1 MSPSPRVRAL
11 LDELTWAEKLGQLQI
26 VFRPRAEDAAQLV
39 RDGVGSVFWPRSAAA
54 TNVLQRVAVEE
65 TRLGIPLLV
74 GLDVIHGQRT
84 IAPVPLA
91 QAASF
96 DAGMVQ
102 RLAYLAAAEARSGG
116 ANWTFSPMLDVSRDP
131 RWGRAVEGFGED
143 VHLTAELGRAM
154 VRGYQGDS
162 LAAPDAIAATAKH
175 YVAYGQPE
183 GGRDY
188 DGADVSEHRLR
199 NVHLEPF
206 RAVVEAG
213 AASVMASFN
222 TVAGRPMH
230 ANRRLLTEV
239 LKEEWGFDGVV
250 VGDADGV
257 RNLIPH
263 GVAEDLA
270 DAVRLAYAAGLDVEM
285 GGAPADI
292 DPAELAA
299 GRLDPARI
307 DDAVARVLAL
317 KEALGLF
324 DDPYVPEADERI
336 EPTDASRRMVREAAA
351 RSCVLLKNDGTLPL
365 REPRRVLL
373 TGPYAESTDHL
384 GAWTQSFAAPARSIA
399 DEFRERRPGT
409 DVRVVPGVGFLDDD
423 ATGIPEAVAAAREV
437 DVVLVLVGEPSSLSG
452 EAASRSDLRLPGRQA
467 DLIRAIAAT
476 GTPFAVVLENGRP
489 LVVADWIDEAPTV
502 LEAWHGGTEASA
514 AIVDVLLGD
523 ADPAGRLPM
532 SFPRSVG
539 QVPVYYAHERTGRP
553 ATTGGTLTDTAVDV
567 GLHGPDNVHE
577 KYTSKYL
584 DLELGPQFAFGH
596 GSGYA
601 SFAHGPLR
609 LSRDEVSL
617 GDLDRGL
624 GITLVLEVA
633 NTSDR
638 AGDEV
643 VLVFL
648 EDVVASVAP
657 PVRRLVAFE
666 RRSLNAGE
674 TATFSFALGE
684 RDLGFWA
691 TDAADAR
698 FVVEPGLFRLHVGP
712 TLEHTQAVELRVSD
726 RPTITAHEG
735 DPR

>member
-1 MSPSPRVRAL
+1 MSLSPRVRAL

-206 RAVVEAG
+206 RAVIEAG

-230 ANRRLLTEV
+230 ANRRLLTGV
-239 LKEEWGFDGVV
+239 LKEEWGFGGVV

-270 DAVRLAYAAGLDVEM
+270 DAVHIAYAAGLDVEM
-285 GGAPADI
+285 GGAPADL
-292 DPAELAA
+292 DPAELTA

-336 EPTDASRRMVREAAA
+336 APTDASRRMVREAAA

-452 EAASRSDLRLPGRQA
+452 EAASRSDLRLPGRQV
-467 DLIRAIAAT
+467 DLIRAIAAS
-476 GTPFAVVLENGRP
+476 GMPFAVVLENGRP
-489 LVVADWIDEAPTV
+489 LVVADWIDEAPSV

-532 SFPRSVG
+532 SFPRSAG
-539 QVPVYYAHERTGRP
+539 QVPIYYAHERTGRP

-601 SFAHGPLR
+601 RFTHGLPR

-624 GITLVLEVA
+624 GVTVEVDVT
-633 NTSDR
+633 NTADR

>member
-143 VHLTAELGRAM
+143 VHLTAELGCAM

-162 LAAPDAIAATAKH
+162 LAACDAIAATAKH

-222 TVAGRPMH
+222 TVSGRPMH
-230 ANRRLLTEV
+230 ANRRLLTGV
-239 LKEEWGFDGVV
+239 LKEEWGFGGVV

-270 DAVRLAYAAGLDVEM
+270 DAVHIAYAAGLDVEM
-285 GGAPADI
+285 GGAPADL
-292 DPAELAA
+292 DPAELTA

-324 DDPYVPEADERI
+324 DDPYVPEADERT
-336 EPTDASRRMVREAAA
+336 EPTDEARRMVRAAAA
-351 RSCVLLKNDGTLPL
+351 RACVLLKNDGTLPL

-399 DEFRERRPGT
+399 DELRERRPDA
-409 DVRVVPGVGFLDDD
+409 DVRVVPGVGFLDD
-423 ATGIPEAVAAAREV
+423 ATSGIAGTVSAARDA
-437 DVVLVLVGEPSSLSG
+437 DVVVVCVGEPSSLSG

-553 ATTGGTLTDTAVDV
+553 ATTGGTLTDPAVDV

-601 SFAHGPLR
+601 RFTHGLPR

-617 GDLDRGL
+617 GDLDRGPRV
-624 GITLVLEVA
+624 TLELDVA

-638 AGDEV
+638 GGDEV
-643 VLVFL
+643 ILVFL
-648 EDVVASVAP
+648 EDAVASVAP

>member
-26 VFRPRAEDAAQLV
+26 VFRPALEDAAQLV
-39 RDGVGSVFWPRSAAA
+39 RDGIGSVFWPRSAAA
-54 TNVLQRVAVEE
+54 TNSLQRVAVEE

-96 DAGMVQ
+96 DPQMVEG
-102 RLAYLAAAEARSGG
+102 LAHLAAAEARSGG
-116 ANWTFSPMLDVSRDP
+116 ANWTFSPMLDVSRDA

-162 LAAPDAIAATAKH
+162 LAASDAIAATAKH

-222 TVAGRPMH
+222 TVSGRPMH
-230 ANRRLLTEV
+230 ANRRLLTGV
-239 LKEEWGFDGVV
+239 LKEEWGFGGVV

-263 GVAEDLA
+263 GVAADLA

-285 GGAPADI
+285 GGAPADV
-292 DPAELAA
+292 DPGELAS

-336 EPTDASRRMVREAAA
+336 EPTDESRRMVRAAA
-351 RSCVLLKNDGTLPL
+351 VRACVLLKNDGTLPL

-452 EAASRSDLRLPGRQA
+452 EAASRSDLRLPGRQV
-467 DLIRAIAAT
+467 DLIRAIAAS
-476 GTPFAVVLENGRP
+476 GMPFAVVLENGRP
-489 LVVADWIDEAPTV
+489 LVVADWIDEAPSV

-532 SFPRSVG
+532 SFPRSAG
-539 QVPVYYAHERTGRP
+539 QVPIYYAHERTGRP

-584 DLELGPQFAFGH
+584 DLELGPQFPFGH

-601 SFAHGPLR
+601 SFTHGLPR

-624 GITLVLEVA
+624 GVTLELDVT

-666 RRSLNAGE
+666 RRSLDAGE
-674 TATFSFALGE
+674 TATFSFDLCE
-684 RDLGFWA
+684 RDLGFWS

-712 TLEHTQAVELRVSD
+712 TLERTQAVELRVS
-726 RPTITAHEG
+726 
-735 DPR
+735 

>member
-206 RAVVEAG
+206 RAVIEAG

-230 ANRRLLTEV
+230 ANRRLLTGV
-239 LKEEWGFDGVV
+239 LKEEWGFGGVV

-270 DAVRLAYAAGLDVEM
+270 DAVHIAYAAGLDVEM
-285 GGAPADI
+285 GGAPADL
-292 DPAELAA
+292 DPAELTA

-452 EAASRSDLRLPGRQA
+452 EAASRSDLRLPGRQV
-467 DLIRAIAAT
+467 DLIRAIAAS
-476 GTPFAVVLENGRP
+476 GMPFAVVLENGRP
-489 LVVADWIDEAPTV
+489 LVVADWIDEAPSV

-532 SFPRSVG
+532 SFPRSAG
-539 QVPVYYAHERTGRP
+539 QVPIYYAHERTGRP

-601 SFAHGPLR
+601 RFTHGLPR

-617 GDLDRGL
+617 GDLDRGPRV
-624 GITLVLEVA
+624 TLELDVA

-638 AGDEV
+638 GGDEV
-643 VLVFL
+643 ILVFL
-648 EDVVASVAP
+648 EDAVASVAP

>member
-1 MSPSPRVRAL
+1 MSPSPRVRAP
-11 LDELTWAEKLGQLQI
+11 LDELTLAEKLGQLQI
-26 VFRPRAEDAAQLV
+26 VFRPRVEDAAQLV
-39 RDGVGSVFWPRSAAA
+39 RDGIGSVFWPRSAAA
-54 TNVLQRVAVEE
+54 TNALQRVAVEE

-84 IAPVPLA
+84 VAPVPLA
-91 QAASF
+91 QAAGF
-96 DAGMVQ
+96 DPAMVQ
-102 RLAYLAAAEARSGG
+102 LLAHLAAAEARSGG

-143 VHLTAELGRAM
+143 VHLTAEMGRAM

-162 LAAPDAIAATAKH
+162 LAASDAIAATAKH

-188 DGADVSEHRLR
+188 DAADVSEYRLR

-230 ANRRLLTEV
+230 ANRRLLTGV
-239 LKEEWGFDGVV
+239 LKDEWGFGGVV
-250 VGDADGV
+250 DGV

-263 GVAEDLA
+263 GVAADLA
-270 DAVRLAYAAGLDVEM
+270 DAVRLAYAAGIDVEM
-285 GGAPADI
+285 GGAPAEL
-292 DPAELAA
+292 DPSELAPE
-299 GRLDPARI
+299 RLDPARI

-324 DDPYVPEADERI
+324 DDPYVPEADERTA
-336 EPTDASRRMVREAAA
+336 PTEEARRIVRMAAA

-365 REPRRVLL
+365 RQPRRVLL

-399 DEFRERRPGT
+399 DEFRERRPDA

-423 ATGIPEAVAAAREV
+423 ASGIAEAVAAARGADIV
-437 DVVLVLVGEPSSLSG
+437 IVCVGEPSSLSG

-489 LVVADWIDEAPTV
+489 LVVADWIDEAPSV

-523 ADPAGRLPM
+523 AEPAGRLPM

-553 ATTGGTLTDTAVDV
+553 ATTGGTLTDSAVDV

-577 KYTSKYL
+577 KHTSKYL

-601 SFAHGPLR
+601 SFTHGLPR

-617 GDLDRGL
+617 GDLDGGTRTAVD
-624 GITLVLEVA
+624 IEVT
-633 NTSDR
+633 NTSNR
-638 AGDEV
+638 RGDEV
-643 VLVFL
+643 ILVFL

-666 RRSLNAGE
+666 RRTVDAGA
-674 TATFSFALGE
+674 TTTFSFELGSRE
-684 RDLGFWA
+684 LGFWA
-691 TDAADAR
+691 PDATDAR

-712 TLEHTQAVELRVSD
+712 TLERTQAVQLRVS
-726 RPTITAHEG
+726 
-735 DPR
+735 

>member
-116 ANWTFSPMLDVSRDP
+116 ANWTFSHMLDVSRDP

-162 LAAPDAIAATAKH
+162 LVAPDAIAATAKH

-206 RAVVEAG
+206 RAVIEAG

-230 ANRRLLTEV
+230 ANRRLLTGV
-239 LKEEWGFDGVV
+239 LKEEWGFGGVV

-270 DAVRLAYAAGLDVEM
+270 DAVHIAYAAGLDVEM
-285 GGAPADI
+285 GGAPADL
-292 DPAELAA
+292 DPAELTA

-452 EAASRSDLRLPGRQA
+452 EAASRSDLRLPGRQV
-467 DLIRAIAAT
+467 DLIRAIAAS
-476 GTPFAVVLENGRP
+476 GMPFAVVLENGRP
-489 LVVADWIDEAPTV
+489 LVVADWIDEAPSV

-532 SFPRSVG
+532 SFPRSAG
-539 QVPVYYAHERTGRP
+539 QVPIYYAHERTGRP

-601 SFAHGPLR
+601 RFTHGLPR

-624 GITLVLEVA
+624 GVTVEVDVT
-633 NTSDR
+633 NTADR

-648 EDVVASVAP
+648 EDAVASVAP

-698 FVVEPGLFRLHVGP
+698 FVVEPGLFQLHVGP

>member
-1 MSPSPRVRAL
+1 MSLSPRVRAL

-206 RAVVEAG
+206 RAVIEAG

-222 TVAGRPMH
+222 AVAGRPMH
-230 ANRRLLTEV
+230 ANRRLLTGV
-239 LKEEWGFDGVV
+239 LKEEWGFGGVV

-270 DAVRLAYAAGLDVEM
+270 DAVHIAYAAGLDVEM
-285 GGAPADI
+285 GGAPADL
-292 DPAELAA
+292 DPAELTA

-452 EAASRSDLRLPGRQA
+452 EAASRSDLRLPGRQV
-467 DLIRAIAAT
+467 DLIRAIAAS
-476 GTPFAVVLENGRP
+476 GMPFAVVLENGRP
-489 LVVADWIDEAPTV
+489 LVVADWIDEAPSV
-502 LEAWHGGTEASA
+502 LEAWHGGTAASA

-532 SFPRSVG
+532 SFPRSAG
-539 QVPVYYAHERTGRP
+539 QVPIYYAHERTGRP

-601 SFAHGPLR
+601 SFTHGLPR

-617 GDLDRGL
+617 GDLDRGPRV
-624 GITLVLEVA
+624 TLELDVA

-638 AGDEV
+638 GGDEV
-643 VLVFL
+643 ILVFL
-648 EDVVASVAP
+648 EDAVASVAP